1 MRQHPLTLTSPRPS
15 QASAGPAAT
24 SEITSFDP
32 PETFHPAIPHPHPTA
47 TPGANRDPANRGT
60 VGTPTAPPPT
70 VCWAD
75 ALGPNETFS
84 SPTHTPA
91 HSPSYSPLSSPR
103 DLPDAD
109 GGPPEPN
116 PRADVDSPSREAHQG
131 GSEGAARWWEG
142 AAVTQLET
150 SLQREAIELAA
161 ITESRLS
168 HIIPNALPPLEN
180 ILQWVESRLR
190 GELLE
195 EDELVIRDAVAHFRA
210 NTPMPYVGPIVE
222 PTLDS
227 TAQSAAVALRRRIRR
242 ITGSQP

>member
-1 MRQHPLTLTSPRPS
+1 MRKHLWTLTSSRPS
-15 QASAGPAAT
+15 QAPEGPAAT
-24 SEITSFDP
+24 SEITPSDP
-32 PETFHPAIPHPHPTA
+32 PETLHPTLSHPHLIA
-47 TPGANRDPANRGT
+47 APGADRDPAT
-60 VGTPTAPPPT
+60 MVVAGTPTAPPPNI
-70 VCWAD
+70 CWAD

-84 SPTHTPA
+84 SPIHTPA

-103 DLPDAD
+103 EMPDAD
-109 GGPPEPN
+109 EGPPEPA
-116 PRADVDSPSREAHQG
+116 PRADVDLPSRDDHQG
-131 GSEGAARWWEG
+131 GSEGDARWWEG
-142 AAVTQLET
+142 AEVTQLET

-161 ITESRLS
+161 MAESRLF

-242 ITGSQP
+242 ITGDRP

>member
-1 MRQHPLTLTSPRPS
+1 MRKHLWTLTSSRPS
-15 QASAGPAAT
+15 QAPEGPAAT
-24 SEITSFDP
+24 SEIAPSDL
-32 PETFHPAIPHPHPTA
+32 PEILHPTLSHPHHIA
-47 TPGANRDPANRGT
+47 APGADRDPATMGI

-84 SPTHTPA
+84 SPIHTPA

-103 DLPDAD
+103 EMPDAD
-109 GGPPEPN
+109 EGPPEPA
-116 PRADVDSPSREAHQG
+116 PRADVDLPSRDDHQG
-131 GSEGAARWWEG
+131 GSEGDARWWKG
-142 AAVTQLET
+142 AEVTQLEA

-161 ITESRLS
+161 IAENRLI

-180 ILQWVESRLR
+180 IVQWVESHLR
-190 GELLE
+190 GDLLE
-195 EDELVIRDAVAHFRA
+195 EDELVIRDAVAHFTA
-210 NTPMPYVGPIVE
+210 NTPLPYVGPIVE

-242 ITGSQP
+242 ITGSRP

>member
-1 MRQHPLTLTSPRPS
+1 MSEFPEILHPT
-15 QASAGPAAT
+15 
-24 SEITSFDP
+24 
-32 PETFHPAIPHPHPTA
+32 IPHPHPIA
-47 TPGANRDPANRGT
+47 TPGADRDPAAVGN

-70 VCWAD
+70 ACWAD
-75 ALGPNETFS
+75 PLGPNETFS
-84 SPTHTPA
+84 SPAHTPT

-103 DLPDAD
+103 DLPDD
-109 GGPPEPN
+109 DEGPPEPT
-116 PRADVDSPSREAHQG
+116 PRADVDLPSREEHQG
-131 GSEGAARWWEG
+131 GSAGVARWWEG
-142 AAVTQLET
+142 AEVTQLET

-161 ITESRLS
+161 MAESRLS

-210 NTPMPYVGPIVE
+210 NTPMPYVGPVVE

-242 ITGSQP
+242 ITGDRP